1 VNGNS
6 DENKIDQREFF
17 VGQLLVEEQGLRPDV
32 QDSEDSD
39 GAAPHRGAH
48 EVDLTFCENVNCFET
63 Y

>member
-1 VNGNS
+1 
-6 DENKIDQREFF
+6 
-17 VGQLLVEEQGLRPDV
+17 V

-48 EVDLTFCENVNCFET
+48 EVGLTFCENVNCFET